1 MDLYNIER
9 SKFAF
14 GCDKGGGRNNYFVL
28 FVMFLEIGFA
38 LWQ

>member
-9 SKFAF
+9 LKFAF
-14 GCDKGGGRNNYFVL
+14 GCDRGEGRNNVL
-28 FVMFLEIGFA
+28 FVMFLEVGFA